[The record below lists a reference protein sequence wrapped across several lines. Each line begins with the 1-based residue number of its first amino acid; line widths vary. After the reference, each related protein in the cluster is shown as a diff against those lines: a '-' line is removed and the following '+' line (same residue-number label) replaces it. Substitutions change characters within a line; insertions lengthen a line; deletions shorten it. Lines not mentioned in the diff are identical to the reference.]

1 MVKAENESTVFAM
14 TIQTPCHAGV
24 SMTSLG
30 FLFLQECFH
39 QIYGQS
45 ARIIR
50 LKHTSTHLPTRRH
63 LNTDFASILRQNTAP
78 GDA

>member
-1 MVKAENESTVFAM
+1 MAKAENESTVLAM

-50 LKHTSTHLPTRRH
+50 LKHTSTHLPPHPPSFEYRLRFHLEAKYSRR
-63 LNTDFASILRQNTAP
+63 
-78 GDA
+78 

>member
-1 MVKAENESTVFAM
+1 MAKAENESTVFAM

-50 LKHTSTHLPTRRH
+50 LKHTSTHLPPPHPPSFEYRLRFHLVAKYSRR
-63 LNTDFASILRQNTAP
+63 
-78 GDA
+78 